1 MSTRNIRPLDEL
13 ADFELETDHADP
25 THYAVIGAADFVFGR
40 VRRLLVDLDR
50 QEVVY
55 LVVNT
60 RISNYQEGRGE
71 ERLVPL
77 AWGELVRT
85 RRQIRLPHLS
95 RFGFMRL
102 PLYQPDDIPEHVAF
116 PTPNPE
122 DPDLRDIA

>member
-1 MSTRNIRPLDEL
+1 MNICALDEL
-13 ADFELETDHADP
+13 TDYELESAVDDP
-25 THYAVIGAADFVFGR
+25 THYTVVGAADFVLGR
-40 VRRLLVDLDR
+40 VRRLLVDLDAN
-50 QEVVY
+50 EVLY

-60 RISNYQEGRGE
+60 RISNYKEERGE

-85 RRQIRLPHLS
+85 RRQIVLPHLS
-95 RFGFMRL
+95 RFGFKRL
-102 PLYQPDDIPEHVAF
+102 PLYQPDAVPEAVAF

>member
-1 MSTRNIRPLDEL
+1 MNIQPLDEL
-13 ADFELETDHADP
+13 TDYELETDLDDP
-25 THYAVIGAADFVFGR
+25 THYTVIGAADFVFGR
-40 VRRLLVDLDR
+40 VRRLLVDVDS

-60 RISNYQEGRGE
+60 RISNYAEGRGE

-95 RFGFMRL
+95 RFGFLRL
-102 PLYQPDDIPEHVAF
+102 PHYQPDDVPEVIAF
-116 PTPNPE
+116 PVPNPE